1 MENKTLLVVVLVVAV
16 IAAAGVFLARGPEQ
30 EVARA
35 AEASTAL
42 SQTETDVAANGLAQ
56 SQATAAVA
64 TLQSAQEQ
72 TPSALASSTSAPQT
86 RRVIAT
92 YFHNTVRCVTCR
104 SIERMAK
111 ETIES
116 SFAAELVSGE
126 LVWRAL
132 NMQEKENE
140 HYAIDYSLTAPS
152 LVLVEMDGE
161 REVRFKVLGE
171 TWKLAHKE
179 AQFVSYVQ
187 IEARAFLEGL

>member
-1 MENKTLLVVVLVVAV
+1 MEHKTLLIVVLVVAV
-16 IAAAGVFLARGPEQ
+16 IAAATVLIARGPDQ
-30 EVARA
+30 ETARA
-35 AEASTAL
+35 AEVSTAVPQAEASAATSVL
-42 SQTETDVAANGLAQ
+42 SQGQAAPV
-56 SQATAAVA
+56 VA
-64 TLQSAQEQ
+64 TLQSTQAQ
-72 TPSALASSTSAPQT
+72 TPSALSSPTSVVPT

-104 SIERMAK
+104 SIERIAK

-116 SFAAELVSGE
+116 TFAAELASGK

-140 HYAIDYSLTAPS
+140 HYAIDYSLVSPS
-152 LVLVEMDGE
+152 LVLAEMDGE
-161 REVRFKVLGE
+161 REVRFKVLTD

-187 IEARAFLEGL
+187 TETRAFLEGL